1 MNGDFAPVGAD
12 DALGDGQAQAVAL
25 YLTIMGGI
33 HPVEPVENALLG
45 FRGNGGTG
53 VEHPEDALVALCF
66 QRNTDSS
73 PLLGILFRVAQQ
85 DHQELLDHFLVS
97 GVFYTIRDLHFHGF
111 ALIEQRR
118 FKGQRHFHQGPAQ
131 VKFIARRLY
140 RSFFHAGQGQQIL
153 DQAVRSLHFGLDILE
168 RPALPHFGGQYVG
181 TEKMQVCL
189 SFAYGDGKH
198 TSCENTVQAVSN
210 LLYGADIGTYFCM
223 DWADIGTLNDLVGG
237 VEVPEYDDNFQPTGQ
252 MVTLSGD
259 AVYKYLRSR
268 DIEVLGSSVNR
279 MDRQV
284 NYLKAFAAKIAESAR
299 ADITTPVRLFNEL
312 NNVSINTMDAS
323 KITYL
328 TTVFLNGG
336 AQIEFHELTGELG
349 KGEEYAEM
357 YLDDKTTYEMLLKLF
372 YKKK

>member
-1 MNGDFAPVGAD
+1 MKKPIEGAGKALQHAKHLLGWQKALIAVASVTAGVVVTAAGTVGTLYLVGRNSLRSAAPTDMTNVQD
-12 DALGDGQAQAVAL
+12 DGTVIYEGETYVYNDKLTSVLVIGTDRERAEQASQVPGQNGQADAL
-25 YLTIMGGI
+25 YLGVIDT
-33 HPVEPVENALLG
+33 E
-45 FRGNGGTG
+45 TG
-53 VEHPEDALVALCF
+53 KITV
-66 QRNTDSS
+66 
-73 PLLGILFRVAQQ
+73 LGIARDIMTDVRVYS
-85 DHQELLDHFLVS
+85 V
-97 GVFYTIRDLHFHGF
+97 
-111 ALIEQRR
+111 
-118 FKGQRHFHQGPAQ
+118 
-131 VKFIARRLY
+131 
-140 RSFFHAGQGQQIL
+140 
-153 DQAVRSLHFGLDILE
+153 
-168 RPALPHFGGQYVG
+168 GGQYVG

-237 VEVPEYDDNFQPTGQ
+237 VEVPEYDDNYQPTGQ

-336 AQIEFHELTGELG
+336 AQIEFHELTGELV